1 MSLGFRLGVAGLAF
15 APLLALACGTNDGGV
30 ERKNLSGSGAGAG
43 TGAGATTGAG
53 SGSGSGSGQGGSINV
68 AGSTGDPDA
77 GGCQTFDI
85 HIEPQIPTVYLVVD
99 RSGSMFVPV
108 NNITPWAALR
118 GGALDVISTLESEVR
133 FGFAAYAAWAGAPLG
148 VACPAVPTSN
158 VDLQLTPPDM
168 NNHAA
173 ISALYSGLEQP
184 AAGQIDTGSTY
195 ALDAVAEELWNDPTP
210 GGKYIL
216 FVTDGEPDYCDNP
229 GQECPIDS
237 VNWTLQRFAQGVDR
251 TGAARGPI
259 TTIVLGVAT
268 SVTQI
273 ADQALT
279 SFANAGAGQPV
290 ATLTINGNQTLT
302 GLNYY
307 ERCNGGT
314 LGWAQDFMATGK
326 TTPDSVATYSPT
338 AGTAT
343 VFKPDP
349 TDQAAIADKIREA
362 LAGVKA
368 CTFDIS
374 EGNIEIDWTRADLGS
389 VAGVQINGAA
399 VPYDPANGWTMT
411 SATVVELTGTAC
423 EQWRAPGESSI
434 HFDFPC
440 DVVVVVK

>member
-1 MSLGFRLGVAGLAF
+1 MSLGFRTGVAALAF
-15 APLLALACGTNDGGV
+15 APLLVLACGAGDGGV
-30 ERKNLSGSGAGAG
+30 ERKSLSGSGAGSG
-43 TGAGATTGAG
+43 TGAGATG
-53 SGSGSGSGQGGSINV
+53 SGSGSGSGSGVGGSISF
-68 AGSTGDPDA
+68 AGTTGDPDA

-85 HIEPQIPTVYLVVD
+85 HFEPQIPTVYLVVD

-108 NNITPWAALR
+108 NNVTPWAALR
-118 GGALDVISTLESEVR
+118 GGALDVISTLEAEVR
-133 FGFAAYAAWAGAPLG
+133 FGFAAYAAWPGAPLG
-148 VACPAVPTSN
+148 VACPTVPTSN

-184 AAGQIDTGSTY
+184 AASNIDTGSTY
-195 ALDAVAEELWNDPTP
+195 ALNAVAEELWNDPTP

-216 FVTDGEPDYCDNP
+216 FVTDGEPDFCDNP

-237 VNWTLQRFAQGVDR
+237 VTATLQRFAQGMDR

-259 TTIVLGVAT
+259 STIVLGVAT

-290 ATLTINGNQTLT
+290 GPLTINGTQTLT
-302 GLNYY
+302 SLNIY
-307 ERCNGGT
+307 ERCNPVP
-314 LGWAQDFMATGK
+314 GWLAEYTASGK
-326 TTPDSVATYSPT
+326 TMEALATYSPA

-349 TDQAAIADKIREA
+349 TDQAAISDKIREA

-399 VPYDPANGWTMT
+399 VPYDPANGWTM
-411 SATVVELTGTAC
+411 SSSTVVELTGTAC